1 MAEVDIPSILETA
14 SRARQK
20 LLVLLGQLQT
30 YIFQIELLKRCD
42 PQIGT
47 QQMAKLKLNILQ
59 VMQLKLQLG
68 DGLTDQQLRLLTPLS
83 VTVDLLLEYSHREGV
98 RVLRALEVFSATGDP
113 KQFFELSMG
122 LVGPC
127 PYHQPIQLETYG
139 GTIDSEICFL
149 HDVEN
154 FLKQLNYCH
163 LITSPMRANQTLAQV
178 KQYLTVTIG
187 SGLIVPPEINDP
199 SHPCF
204 VCFEELCVIANQGT
218 TVARRLADT
227 ICNHVTQQAKVRI
240 DANELQ
246 RYLPHIQGISEPA
259 RTLAMGV
266 MDQLLDRSGHQEGT
280 RENPQL
286 DSIHSEA
293 GAILEAHDVFKTA
306 TPRLYAIS
314 EMRFWL
320 ISGNRE
326 RQTTMETFAANL
338 NELAKRELHQELITT
353 AAELAIFKRRG
364 VRFDRFY
371 EDIVKAVDMIDALI
385 LGGQATAPDDQI
397 EALIRACYDHHLT
410 TPLLQRLVNPERCDE
425 EALRKLLTRSEAPSG
440 GDEGT
445 CGEPDTRSPQARLDN
460 KDMSEPEAWADVVA
474 RAMTDVRERRR
485 LYAERLTKRS
495 LNALSRCVRE
505 QRGELEKMLRVS
517 VYGDVLPVIFSSL
530 FNGFSSRAQFV
541 LNTSKAGTVI
551 DNRTNANIFDAHR
564 FMRASLLR
572 HHIDSALLPA
582 ITHKFFELVNGPFF
596 DHYTHNF
603 AQPPNTALYYSVENV
618 GLLPHLKEEL
628 ARFILSTNGGGA
640 SWAISDFQKFYCFD
654 DISGITPTQRVA
666 WKYIRELI
674 IATTLFTA
682 VYRCGEIELRRP
694 DHTYPTPEGHTNYP
708 IGLYITYD
716 TECPLIAL
724 VENDPSGDI
733 GPASVVIYDK
743 DVFSILYS
751 ILQYLAP
758 KLSVSSGSGQDQ
770 SHGTQ

>member
-1 MAEVDIPSILETA
+1 MADADILETA
-14 SRARQK
+14 SKARQK
-20 LLVLLGQLQT
+20 LLALLGQLQT
-30 YIFQIELLKRCD
+30 YIFQLELLKRCD
-42 PQIGT
+42 PQIAI
-47 QQMAKLKLNILQ
+47 QKMPKLKLNMLQ
-59 VMQLKLQLG
+59 VWQLRLQLK
-68 DGLTDQQLRLLTPLS
+68 DGLASQQRKLLTPLS
-83 VTVDLLLEYSHREGV
+83 VTVDLLLEYSHGEGG
-98 RVLRALEVFSATGDP
+98 RLLRALETFKDTGDI
-113 KQFFELSMG
+113 KQFFEISMR
-122 LVGPC
+122 LNDRC
-127 PYHQPIQLETYG
+127 PYHQPIRLETYG
-139 GTIDSEICFL
+139 GAIDTEICFL

-163 LITSPMRANQTLAQV
+163 LITPPTNAIQTLTQV
-178 KQYLTVTIG
+178 KEYLAATIG

-199 SHPCF
+199 THPCF
-204 VCFEELCVIANQGT
+204 VCFEELCVTANQGT

-227 ICNHVTQQAKVRI
+227 ICNHMTQQAKVRI

-259 RTLAMGV
+259 RELALGV
-266 MDQLLDRSGHQEGT
+266 VDQLLDRS
-280 RENPQL
+280 NPQREIREDPQV
-286 DSIHSEA
+286 DSVHGEA

-326 RQTTMETFAANL
+326 KQTTMETFAANL
-338 NELAKRELHQELITT
+338 NELAKRELHQELVAT
-353 AAELAIFKRRG
+353 AVELALFKRRG
-364 VRFDRFY
+364 LRFDRFY
-371 EDIVKAVDMIDALI
+371 EDTIKTVDMIDALI

-425 EALRKLLTRSEAPSG
+425 EALKKLLTQSKAPSPG
-440 GDEGT
+440 EEGEGT
-445 CGEPDTRSPQARLDN
+445 DQDPNTTQPPLDGTDTL
-460 KDMSEPEAWADVVA
+460 EPEVWADVVT
-474 RAMTDVRERRR
+474 RATTDVRERRR

-495 LNALSRCVRE
+495 LNALGRCVRE

-517 VYGDVLPVIFSSL
+517 VYGEVLPVIFSSV
-530 FNGFSSRAQFV
+530 FNGFSSRTQFF
-541 LNTSKAGTVI
+541 LNTSKAGKVI
-551 DNRTNANIFDAHR
+551 DNRTNMNIFDSHR

-582 ITHKFFELVNGPFF
+582 ITHKFFDLVNGPFF

-674 IATTLFTA
+674 IATTLFTS

-694 DHTYPTPEGHTNYP
+694 DHTYPTPEGRTNYP
-708 IGLYITYD
+708 TGLYITYD
-716 TECPLIAL
+716 TECPLIAI
-724 VENDPSGDI
+724 VESDPSGDI

-758 KLSVSSGSGQDQ
+758 KLSANQSNIQDQ
-770 SHGTQ
+770 VLDPQ